1 MSTVSRTSRI
11 PSTLG
16 TLRKLPRVADAPP
29 VRDTD
34 PDPHDRR
41 QDYHPD
47 RQQDDQ
53 QPSDRLGQH
62 VDKLV

>member
-1 MSTVSRTSRI
+1 MSTVSRTSRV

-16 TLRKLPRVADAPP
+16 TLHKLPRIADAPP
-29 VRDTD
+29 VRDVD

-41 QDYHPD
+41 QQHEQD
-47 RQQDDQ
+47 R
-53 QPSDRLGQH
+53 QPSDRPGQF